1 MLKVQ
6 LWGGKK
12 NNSPNIT
19 GRGQLVTSA
28 LSFEQFYLGSTT
40 VDNTAVNVVP
50 PLTNKCFVI
59 TAIILSADR
68 SVAVNGAVTDVFENS
83 VGPTDGTVTRQ
94 ILQEE
99 IAKQTRMVATG
110 LNIITQ
116 PGRWINVKSDDVIV
130 RCNIAGY
137 YVDDIPDS
145 D

>member
-28 LSFEQFYLGSTT
+28 LSFEQFYLGSTA
-40 VDNTAVNVVP
+40 VANTAVNVVT

-68 SVAVNGAVTDVFENS
+68 SVGANGAVTDIFENS